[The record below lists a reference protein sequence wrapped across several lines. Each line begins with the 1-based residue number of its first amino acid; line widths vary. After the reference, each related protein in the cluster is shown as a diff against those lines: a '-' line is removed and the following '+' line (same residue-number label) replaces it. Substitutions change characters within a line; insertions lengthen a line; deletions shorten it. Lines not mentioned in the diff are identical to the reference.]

1 MKSILGAAAMAA
13 GFLLP
18 PTSLVTRVVPPPIP
32 VQATGG
38 GEVLLEVSLGST
50 GTVAGITVLRD
61 AAPFT
66 QPFRQAVAGWRFAP
80 DAATRVPGGR
90 VLVAGSFRS
99 PVLLE
104 AGPLPSPPADLPA
117 SPTVPVPVRWLR
129 PAYPANAVGD
139 AVVILQA
146 SVGADGSVGDLTTV
160 YGATPLASAAVEAAR
175 QWRFRPASVGGAPV
189 EAVAF
194 LVFGF
199 RQPFV
204 PAAPPRPPSGGQ

>member
-1 MKSILGAAAMAA
+1 MKSIVSATAMAA

-18 PTSLVTRVVPPPIP
+18 QTSLLTRVVPPVIP
-32 VQATGG
+32 VQAAGG
-38 GEVLLEVSLGST
+38 GEVLLQVSLGSA
-50 GTVAGITVLRD
+50 GAVADITVLRD
-61 AAPFT
+61 APPFT
-66 QPFRQAVAGWRFAP
+66 PPLRQAVAGWRFAP
-80 DAATRVPGGR
+80 DVATRVPGGR

-104 AGPLPSPPADLPA
+104 VGPLPSPPADLPA

-129 PAYPANAVGD
+129 PGYPANGIGD

-160 YGATPLASAAVEAAR
+160 YGAPPLASAAVEAAR
-175 QWRFRPASVGGAPV
+175 QWRFRPAAVGGAPV
-189 EAVAF
+189 ATVAF

-199 RQPFV
+199 RQPFI
-204 PAAPPRPPSGGQ
+204 PAAPPPPSS